1 MADTA
6 HVCQQGGQPSNTLQG
21 AVDDILLEDAKP
33 EGFGRSAEPVA
44 APSQQQAAEA
54 QHWAAMQQRMQVG
67 LTHVAPCSPARD
79 A

>member
-6 HVCQQGGQPSNTLQG
+6 DVCQQGVQASSNLQG

-44 APSQQQAAEA
+44 AHPQQQAAEA
-54 QHWAAMQQRMQVG
+54 QHWAAMQQRMQVR
-67 LTHVAPCSPARD
+67 LTYVAPGSPA
-79 A
+79 